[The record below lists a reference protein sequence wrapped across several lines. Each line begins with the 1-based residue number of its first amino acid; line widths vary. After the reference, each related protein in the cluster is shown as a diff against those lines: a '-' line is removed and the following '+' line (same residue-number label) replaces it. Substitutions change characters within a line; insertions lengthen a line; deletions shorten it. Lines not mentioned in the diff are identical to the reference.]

1 MALRIGNSTERK
13 RSMEKFIR
21 LLFLS
26 ALVFLLIAAG
36 SIACK
41 KGADEQADSQENI
54 IETKVWRKSELGSI
68 CMFRKWKGL
77 IS

>member
-41 KGADEQADSQENI
+41 KGADEQADSQENSCRQY
-54 IETKVWRKSELGSI
+54 RKLGRYI
-68 CMFRKWKGL
+68 HTGRAGNRA
-77 IS
+77 